1 MLTQSTYT
9 FYLSEKYTTGQKKCP
24 NMELDPYFVFFM
36 PTFTEIKE
44 LKPLRDVQQH
54 NLESVS
60 KRGQRI

>member
-1 MLTQSTYT
+1 
-9 FYLSEKYTTGQKKCP
+9 
-24 NMELDPYFVFFM
+24 MERDPYFVFFI
-36 PTFTEIKE
+36 PTFTEIQE